1 MEGKAALSSS
11 SSSSL
16 NINAANVST
25 IQSDFKESG
34 KKKQGCRDTGSSGTN
49 VGASGRIKDK
59 KKENHTPMETSD
71 EEAPSID
78 VIGKYTTLISP
89 QSSMNLVLTVRFIL

>member
-1 MEGKAALSSS
+1 MEGKGALSS

-16 NINAANVST
+16 NISSSTNVTT
-25 IQSDFKESG
+25 IQSDFKESS
-34 KKKQGCRDTGSSGTN
+34 KKKPGCTGNSGAN

-78 VIGKYTTLISP
+78 VIGKYTT
-89 QSSMNLVLTVRFIL
+89 N